1 MQLLNKGAQID
12 KLIIYSLI
20 GIYLFFFILNY
31 LTPMYFGDDYVY
43 AFIWPGQ
50 PMSIPLPDTAERV
63 SCLSDILISQW
74 KHYLTWGGRTPAH
87 ILVQFFAWQG
97 KPLFNF
103 VNALVS
109 LLLILEVF
117 WLSNRGEA
125 SITKLKAGHC
135 VGIVLSLWALT
146 PVFTDVFLWLSG
158 ACNYLWMTVLLLG
171 FLIPYVRKYY
181 NFHQK
186 VGNSYAFSFFMWFWG
201 LLAGWGNENS
211 VCWVIL
217 VVGLFLFTHRKCRC
231 NETWLYLGLIG
242 LMMGYSLTI
251 MAPGNMV
258 RLQTEFG
265 SDYHSWLTLNA
276 IQNNFRILGRI
287 FTLQLIMWYFCLKAL
302 FKLKMSNAGN
312 MVLKKD
318 RLLAKITCL
327 SAFGMST
334 IMIVS
339 PFFAPR
345 NGFPGTIYLVIASTI
360 LLRVQNELGN
370 EIVSIAARK
379 FLFRVGSLYFIMTF
393 LITIQYS
400 YEMKS
405 QMCNFINSVKQ
416 VRLVSPDTVFTVQV
430 FKGPSPIIKFLS
442 GNHLMYHSLAK
453 EADSW
458 GNVAFARYYGIKG
471 VRMVKET
478 HNK

>member
-1 MQLLNKGAQID
+1 MQLMNKWAQID
-12 KLIIYSLI
+12 KKLIYSLI
-20 GIYLFFFILNY
+20 GIYLFFFTLNY

-87 ILVQFFAWQG
+87 ILVQFFVWQG

-103 VNALVS
+103 INSLVS
-109 LLLILEVF
+109 LILILEIC
-117 WLSNRGEA
+117 WLSNRGDV
-125 SITKLKAGHC
+125 SIDKLKAGHC

-158 ACNYLWMTVLLLG
+158 TCNYLWMTVFLLG
-171 FLIPYVRKYY
+171 FLIPYVQKYY

-186 VGNSYAFSFFMWFWG
+186 VGYGYAFSFLMCFWG
-201 LLAGWGNENS
+201 LLAGWGNENC
-211 VCWVIL
+211 VCWVVLII
-217 VVGLFLFTHRKCRC
+217 GLFLFTHRNCRG
-231 NETWLYLGLIG
+231 NEPWLYVGLIG
-242 LMMGYSLTI
+242 LMIGYLLTI

-265 SDYHSWLTLNA
+265 SDFHNWLTLNA

-345 NGFPGTIYLVIASTI
+345 NGFPGTIYLVIASAI
-360 LLRVQNELGN
+360 LIRVQNELR
-370 EIVSIAARK
+370 IKFVSVATRK
-379 FLFRVGSLYFIMTF
+379 FLLGVGCLYFILTF
-393 LITIQYS
+393 LVTIRYS
-400 YEMKS
+400 YEMKL
-405 QMCNFINSVKQ
+405 QMCNFITSVKQ
-416 VRLVSPDTVFTVQV
+416 ARLTSPDTVFTVQV
-430 FKGPSPIIKFLS
+430 FKEPSPLIKSLS
-442 GNHLMYHSLAK
+442 GYHLMYHSLAK

-458 GNVAFARYYGIKG
+458 GNVAVARYYGIKG
-471 VRMVKET
+471 VRMVRSLK
-478 HNK
+478 